1 MMPTA
6 GVCPRQKFGEMSL
19 VDFLTRPV
27 PLVKRLVLAPE
38 ERRNPERPYEF
49 PFILP
54 GEKIVQH
61 PDGRHRVIVYGDDP
75 THRYPA
81 FGEMPIKNGERKSM
95 CSIDEDKIYDVRDV
109 SP

>member
-1 MMPTA
+1 MPTL
-6 GVCPRQKFGEMSL
+6 GVCPPQKFGEMSL
-19 VDFLTRPV
+19 VDFLICPI
-27 PLVKRLVLAPE
+27 PLVKRLVPAPE

-54 GEKIVQH
+54 GEKLVQH
-61 PDGRHRVIVYGDDP
+61 PDRRHRVIVYGHDP

-81 FGEMPIKNGERKSM
+81 LGEMPIKNRERKSM
-95 CSIDEDKIYDVRDV
+95 GSIDEDKIDDVRDV